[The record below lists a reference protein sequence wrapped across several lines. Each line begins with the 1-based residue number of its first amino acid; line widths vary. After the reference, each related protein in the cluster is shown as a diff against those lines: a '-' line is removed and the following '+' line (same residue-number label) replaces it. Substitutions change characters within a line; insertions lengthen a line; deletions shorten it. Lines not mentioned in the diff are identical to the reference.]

1 MKLVIDE
8 KLKHRLIGVAVI
20 ISLGAIF
27 APAMMKK
34 SNQNLENN
42 YSVRVKLPSKPAE
55 PNVAISDEKEVF
67 KTIKIA
73 KVSIPD
79 VSSDSQLP
87 ELAKA
92 EVIHDEIAPLHETA
106 SVEKLN
112 NDLSSDAEAVELALN
127 RAAQNTIRH
136 ASQIA
141 ATAKTPSVAKPSVIA
156 ANKAVKQIRKP
167 VVVAAKPRPKPQ
179 AVKVASRI
187 QVKRNTHR
195 TEVYAVQLA
204 SFARLSNAQ
213 ALVNRLHSKGYKANF
228 TRVATRQGVSFKVY
242 AGHSPRKNEVIKV
255 KSQLASAMQLNG
267 FVVNTG
273 VS

>member
-42 YSVRVKLPSKPAE
+42 YSLRVKLPSKPAE

-73 KVSIPD
+73 KVEIPD
-79 VSSDSQLP
+79 VSAESQLP

-92 EVIHDEIAPLHETA
+92 EAI
-106 SVEKLN
+106 N
-112 NDLSSDAEAVELALN
+112 SDADVQQEFASLEKPKADSNTESVQLALN
-127 RAAQNTIRH
+127 RAAQNTVKR
-136 ASQIA
+136 ASQV
-141 ATAKTPSVAKPSVIA
+141 ATVVPVSKPTVVA
-156 ANKAVKQIRKP
+156 ANKAVNQVRKP
-167 VVVAAKPRPKPQ
+167 VVAAVKPKPQ
-179 AVKVASRI
+179 PVSVETREVPNRKPAVRSD
-187 QVKRNTHR
+187 
-195 TEVYAVQLA
+195 VYAVQLA
-204 SFARLSNAQ
+204 SFSRLANAQ
-213 ALVNRLHSKGYKANF
+213 ALVNKLRSKGYKASF
-228 TRVATRQGVSFKVY
+228 TKVASRQGVSYKVY
-242 AGHSPRKNEVIKV
+242 AGHSPRKNDVV
-255 KSQLASAMQLNG
+255 RLKSQLASAMQLNG
-267 FVVNTG
+267 FVVTTG